1 MEIDDQPLWV
11 PPDSQ
16 VYMDLWKAVESQDL
30 DALTVALQPDLNIN
44 NLYGSEDDMEG
55 RTLLHLAAEKG
66 NAEVVRYLLDHGA
79 TVDSL
84 SVDRFGSETPLHIAA
99 SMAHPDVLTILL
111 DAGAD
116 INKGDIQAGRG
127 GNALH
132 LVLLRKT
139 KIKQQHVDT
148 INLLLDHGIDIR
160 SRAEWEPE
168 GATIVGYSDQSPA
181 RIKVDANEMKS
192 YIMQFDW
199 EV

>member
-55 RTLLHLAAEKG
+55 RTLLHHAAEKG
-66 NAEVVRYLLDHGA
+66 SAEVVHCLLDHGA

-84 SVDRFGSETPLHIAA
+84 SVDRFGPETPMHVAA
-99 SMAHPDVLTILL
+99 SMARPDVLTVLL

-116 INKGDIQAGRG
+116 INKVDIQAGRG

-139 KIKQQHVDT
+139 KIEQRHLDT
-148 INLLLDHGIDIR
+148 INLLLDRGIDIR
-160 SRAEWEPE
+160 SRAEWEQE
-168 GATIVGYSDQSPA
+168 GATIVGCSEPGSDQA
-181 RIKVDANEMKS
+181 HANE
-192 YIMQFDW
+192 
-199 EV
+199 